1 MKIMSVTF
9 LCARGQPAQC
19 FSPGLKRQLRNPY
32 RFRPGPAA
40 AVLRRASKTTLMAS
54 VSEPKVRVLE
64 GNREEL
70 DEGKF
75 QETVAFDLGGPKLA
89 IQDLSFA
96 PGSTPIAVTIAR
108 PLGIVFQQ
116 KAGGIRDIWIE
127 VDEIVEGGNAEKADV
142 KVGDVLRCCTAVFTV
157 QTPTDMSTWLN
168 PNKKYNAL
176 AFYVTDN
183 KNFEDCMNALI
194 SNGQPIDLPDGN
206 QEEIDSI
213 SLVLERRSSDL

>member
-1 MKIMSVTF
+1 MAPFDWKFKVE
-9 LCARGQPAQC
+9 G
-19 FSPGLKRQLRNPY
+19 PG
-32 RFRPGPAA
+32 A
-40 AVLRRASKTTLMAS
+40 AVLRRASKAILMS
-54 VSEPKVRVLE
+54 NDSEPKVQVLE

-75 QETVAFDLGGPKLA
+75 QETVAFNFGGPKLA

-96 PGSTPIAVTIAR
+96 PGSTPVAVTIAR

-116 KAGGIRDIWIE
+116 KAAGIRDIWIE
-127 VDEIVEGGNAEKADV
+127 VDEIVEGGNAENADV

-168 PNKKYNAL
+168 PNKKYNAE
-176 AFYVTDN
+176 AFYVADN
-183 KNFEDCMNALI
+183 KKFEDCMNALI
-194 SNGQPIDLPDGN
+194 SNGQPIDLPDGSKK
-206 QEEIDSI
+206 EVDSI